1 MRHWDVYRSDKWR
14 KNNFGYITRHIDN
27 RKHLNVSS
35 INNFDWVCL
44 VKTKW
49 WNSKKV
55 FWWSEPQCDENW
67 PTFISLTKKGLA
79 LFYPIANICWLLNW
93 NQIRINRNNSTMS
106 CLGSHHF
113 FSPFDSSQQ
122 WKKVFRSRRPRVLID
137 EYTGWERWRR
147 KKKLLQIYLNGF
159 SAAIAFSFRYNHQRN
174 DISEKSADSIAR
186 KTYNRFK
193 LINDWNRFV
202 IHVTRLNLEIFFHV
216 LAALVFSTG
225 LLNVDFLIS
234 FHSNCYGV
242 PKAKKNN

>member
-1 MRHWDVYRSDKWR
+1 MREMTEKDGEGK
-14 KNNFGYITRHIDN
+14 
-27 RKHLNVSS
+27 
-35 INNFDWVCL
+35 
-44 VKTKW
+44 KTFT
-49 WNSKKV
+49 NL
-55 FWWSEPQCDENW
+55 SE
-67 PTFISLTKKGLA
+67 
-79 LFYPIANICWLLNW
+79 
-93 NQIRINRNNSTMS
+93 R
-106 CLGSHHF
+106 F
-113 FSPFDSSQQ
+113 F
-122 WKKVFRSRRPRVLID
+122 
-137 EYTGWERWRR
+137 
-147 KKKLLQIYLNGF
+147 
-159 SAAIAFSFRYNHQRN
+159 AAIAFSFRYNHQRN